1 MSEKNKIEE
10 LEKKLDETRK
20 ILDELIYHF
29 MLRFGDG
36 VVRNSKKQ
44 MLKDL
49 KSDNEELIFGKNYYD
64 NLGLGELGFAT
75 GEAQEKL
82 DRIIDEMT
90 EEECEIKLNKIFK
103 AHLESIIYEDDTKT
117 LRKLDETIEEGGINY
132 GRGYIE
138 DFLRIIRTSSEV
150 LWSIFE
156 EIKEKKDP
164 NEEQFKKEFMRP
176 YKEKYDEIGQKIE
189 KQRKAE
195 KLAKIREKETE
206 LERLKKGL

>member
-29 MLRFGDG
+29 MLRFGNES

-49 KSDNEELIFGKNYYD
+49 KSDNEELIFGKNYHD
-64 NLGLGELGFAT
+64 NLGLGEFGIGT

-82 DRIIDEMT
+82 NGIIDEMT
-90 EEECEIKLNKIFK
+90 EEECETKLNKIFK
-103 AHLESIIYEDDTKT
+103 AQFESIIDDYNDDTINLEELNKT
-117 LRKLDETIEEGGINY
+117 IKDID
-132 GRGYIE
+132 IE
-138 DFLRIIRTSSEV
+138 DFLWIIRTSSEF

-156 EIKEKKDP
+156 EIKEKK
-164 NEEQFKKEFMRP
+164 ELKVEQFKKEIMRP

-189 KQRKAE
+189 KQIETE
-195 KLAKIREKETE
+195 KLAKIREKEAE